1 MSLKKREIWTQTH
14 IGKKLYEDCHYDA
27 VHQEYHRIMANQ
39 KLGVRHGTEY
49 SSEPPERNKIAN
61 TLTLDFWLPELREN
75 QFLLLYVTE

>member
-1 MSLKKREIWTQTH
+1 MNKEKAMGNGGGDWSDKTMKI
-14 IGKKLYEDCHYDA
+14 KDCLPR
-27 VHQEYHRIMANQ
+27 QE
-39 KLGVRHGTEY
+39 LGVRHGTEY